1 METLI
6 YFTDDFDDK
15 IVYPLNIIVNENKYD
30 DGSIYYYIEYLGNEE
45 INSAHPFYNNQE
57 LLKHKEGDIILK
69 NIMTEQMIKY
79 LFMDET
85 ELDKYSGSTSAT
97 CYKKRIMIALT
108 NFWD

>member
-1 METLI
+1 MPIFNEKTNLKAKWT
-6 YFTDDFDDK
+6 YSKTDK
-15 IVYPLNIIVNENKYD
+15 VEGYEIGISEGNK
-30 DGSIYYYIEYLGNEE
+30 N
-45 INSAHPFYNNQE
+45 
-57 LLKHKEGDIILK
+57 
-69 NIMTEQMIKY
+69 MTEQMIKY